1 MLAVRGLIA
10 RLKPLLSA
18 STVKVTSSCGKRE
31 LSIIDCLKQTLICI
45 NVSFILGEKKQL
57 PFWKRCGSNTMEQ
70 VNINQFII
78 TELKIFFIIIIIII
92 VILLLL
98 LLLSWGHASTV
109 CAGQKSGGEAAISL
123 KPMKLMP
130 PY

>member
-10 RLKPLLSA
+10 RLKPLLPA

-31 LSIIDCLKQTLICI
+31 LSSIDCLKQTLICI

-70 VNINQFII
+70 VNI
-78 TELKIFFIIIIIII
+78 
-92 VILLLL
+92 
-98 LLLSWGHASTV
+98 
-109 CAGQKSGGEAAISL
+109 
-123 KPMKLMP
+123 
-130 PY
+130 

>member
-1 MLAVRGLIA
+1 
-10 RLKPLLSA
+10 
-18 STVKVTSSCGKRE
+18 
-31 LSIIDCLKQTLICI
+31 
-45 NVSFILGEKKQL
+45 
-57 PFWKRCGSNTMEQ
+57 MEQ

-98 LLLSWGHASTV
+98 LLLLLLSWGHASTV

-123 KPMKLMP
+123 KPMKLIR